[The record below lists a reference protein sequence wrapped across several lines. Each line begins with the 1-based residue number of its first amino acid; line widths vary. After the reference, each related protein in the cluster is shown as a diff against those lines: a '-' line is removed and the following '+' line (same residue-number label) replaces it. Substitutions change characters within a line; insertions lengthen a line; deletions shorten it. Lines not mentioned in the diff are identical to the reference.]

1 MPPQISWRQKGDVK
15 PVPHWGP
22 TNISRHSTHGKAI
35 WSPEFV
41 HPCDNTILV
50 LTFQTNV
57 WTNTRAYCYS
67 YITIT
72 VCSSVVIYPKIE
84 YEILV
89 LTFIGPCIVLYF
101 YSKTNQMHNIS
112 KLFYFVVALY
122 MFRTVFPSIIRSLI
136 LYIQHQVYVKQIQL
150 TAC

>member
-1 MPPQISWRQKGDVK
+1 MVGLGALNQQVCVSSAEHCR
-15 PVPHWGP
+15 
-22 TNISRHSTHGKAI
+22 T
-35 WSPEFV
+35 
-41 HPCDNTILV
+41 
-50 LTFQTNV
+50 
-57 WTNTRAYCYS
+57 
-67 YITIT
+67 TIT
-72 VCSSVVIYPKIE
+72 
-84 YEILV
+84 
-89 LTFIGPCIVLYF
+89 GNF